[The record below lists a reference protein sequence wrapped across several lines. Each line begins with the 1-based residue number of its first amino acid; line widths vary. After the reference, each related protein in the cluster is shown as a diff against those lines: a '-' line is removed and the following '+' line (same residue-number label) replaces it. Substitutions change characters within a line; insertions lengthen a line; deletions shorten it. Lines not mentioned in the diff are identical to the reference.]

1 METDPI
7 RDILIRTSLDRQFRE
22 AFVKD
27 PVAALLAAGVQVP
40 AGIHIEV
47 LENTDSLLHIVLP
60 TDLDAQPSGWVQCE
74 RPMPGGQSDLPGL
87 SMQWT
92 DSGVA
97 LSGRITSENAQLLR
111 RELDRVN
118 CRLVVDFKQVEY
130 MGSAGLG
137 VLLATQKRLT
147 AAGFE
152 LYLSNVPERIRNV
165 FSISAFDGLFK
176 FVNPGMEENWWMTF
190 PNV

>member
-7 RDILIRTSLDRQFRE
+7 RDILIRTSLDKQFRE

-27 PVAALLAAGVQVP
+27 PVAVLLAAGVQVP
-40 AGIHIEV
+40 PGITIEV

-60 TDLDAQPSGWVQCE
+60 TDLGAQPSEWVQCE
-74 RPMPGGQSDLPGL
+74 RPMPGELTELPNL
-87 SMQWT
+87 TLQWT
-92 DSGVA
+92 DLGVA
-97 LSGRITSENAQLLR
+97 LSGRITSENAHMLR
-111 RELDRVN
+111 RELERSS

-147 AAGFE
+147 AGGFE
-152 LYLSNVPERIRNV
+152 LYLSNMPDRIRNV
-165 FSISAFDGLFK
+165 FSISALDSLFK